1 MIEIQQDLFPE
12 PEPSSDRCPHC
23 GVSPRA
29 VAELLADAAS
39 LAVKVT
45 TLRKRIANYL
55 RYIRDALSDLDR
67 EGK

>member
-1 MIEIQQDLFPE
+1 MIEIQQDLFPA

-29 VAELLADAAS
+29 LADAAS